1 MTPRILLLLF
11 LLIVPVRAEVI
22 LQYFGTSWQEIEKRV
37 PELAEAGYTALW
49 LPPPFK
55 AGGGGFSVGFD
66 TLDRFDLGD
75 KDQSGTLPTRYGT
88 KADLERLMKT
98 AHRFGFRVYFDN
110 VMAHTAGPL
119 DPNLPGTLLPGV
131 PGFVPEDLHLGWN
144 GSNWQKFADYPDYQ
158 NETEVLLRNPFAW
171 DIAQEGPE
179 NESFDNDGLQ
189 EYSRFPKW
197 VGTRH
202 PGRTDYYQDTDLTVA
217 TNGEGNPVHP
227 FANQETFD
235 DVGLDGSAGTND
247 TGEGNGIFD
256 FTDSNSNGQ
265 HDADE
270 ASEPFSDTGVDGSNP
285 NRRTTTWGYGDGIY
299 NMGNPVPE
307 DVNQMLFR
315 ALRWFVQEM
324 KPDGFR
330 LDAVKHVPSYFF
342 GQQSGPNKDF
352 SNAGYNGSIQEHFN
366 ITRGYSDWNNHRD
379 TVFNQLQAR
388 DDALLYGEHLGAPP
402 ATNGYL
408 DAGMRVA
415 SDGMLNQVA
424 NRIGSDLTGL
434 DGPGF
439 GHEFNNPSQ
448 SMSYVMSHDN
458 TFLFGGDRPAALP
471 YMILKEGIPIV
482 YTDGYNESNAP
493 DFFPKPSDVNFLGQ
507 FSDQSVTGPLSIHSD
522 LARGGQR
529 GRWSDQD
536 FLAFERFDNT
546 EQGPAASSWSD
557 ATLLV
562 MMARN
567 YIGGG
572 HGRGDLVTGFP
583 AGAAL
588 RNQSPYGGDFAAIVQ
603 PDGKI
608 RDSGGNVILVPS
620 GGYFAFGWRR
630 PDLPAVWNDGPEGE
644 RQPIEIYQGGN
655 RAPTITVT
663 RRDGRDGDPD
673 FNPKGL
679 SGQTLGDFS
688 YEVQIPRVTGS
699 SPLTFIARSDG
710 SADNIFMKLNG
721 GVDLNSQMGFGPM
734 EGAKRDFPPGLNNDL
749 RDDQGDGDA
758 GNDSIRQAATD
769 TYLGY
774 EQMRFVGRWNERFAA
789 TDISRNVAG
798 SLGAET
804 WTVTLGAA
812 GVTRNDGN
820 GPNSGH
826 ETASWLY
833 HEPAADNQ
841 LGSGDLQFTPA
852 PENAGGQPIT
862 IWVKV
867 GYEGEIDRAHLYYT
881 IDGSAPEGS
890 GGLGKGQTEVIEIT
904 DAAAGSID
912 GESMQ
917 TRWWSAE
924 IPALPTGT
932 VLTYKIG
939 GHRNAVGPRFPFSEN
954 DHTDSERM
962 ETVFEVAGFDPTT
975 VSYHP
980 HNDYGEMATGL
991 DEGYHIL
998 RTRPFVGRNDGAS
1011 IFRTHAQTFYYD
1023 SRRPTGDIAFPNEND
1038 QIGGSSYE
1046 VVVLTDASVSE
1057 VRFNISDDDSGNDGP
1072 GNGPENDT
1080 WAPAELQ
1087 GATAFL
1093 RDSGSAKEWRF
1104 EYLAIP
1110 GAGDADIRVRLMED
1124 SSSQDMTLSDEEGW
1138 FTTLTRTVVT
1148 GVGRTWSITEPNN
1161 NDIVDAGT
1169 KLRIAVA
1176 KDLVGALSDVEFLS
1190 EVRVLIASTTSG
1202 SSRGAVIQPL
1212 SSYTLIRD
1220 INATEHAVEF
1230 TFENLYTGDPDFL
1243 HHVRVLHSRSGQI
1256 LTDIVRVRMEPGA
1269 LADSDGD
1276 GLPDL
1281 WESEN
1286 GLQPSNP
1293 FGGHGAD
1300 GDYDFD
1306 GLTNEEEYIFGLSPI
1321 LPDAEL
1327 APRIS
1332 LVPDGVDWDV
1342 NFPGIPGRLH
1352 TLYWSENLTDWS
1364 PLVSD
1369 LETAEDIFFSIGDED
1384 GASRRFYRA
1393 EYRMKF

>member
-1 MTPRILLLLF
+1 MTPRFLF
-11 LLIVPVRAEVI
+11 LFLFLTLPIRAEVI
-22 LQYFGTSWQEIEKRV
+22 LQYFGTSWSEIERRI
-37 PELAEAGYTALW
+37 PELAEAGYTSLW

-88 KADLERLMKT
+88 KADLERLMRT

-119 DPNLPGTLLPGV
+119 DPVPTGTLLPGV

-144 GSNWQKFADYPDYQ
+144 GSNWQKFADYPDWQ

-171 DIAQEGPE
+171 DIAQEGPD
-179 NESFDNDGLQ
+179 NASFDDDGLQ
-189 EYSRFPKW
+189 EYSQFPKW
-197 VGTRH
+197 TGVRH

-227 FANQETFD
+227 FADNEPFE
-235 DVGLDGSAGTND
+235 DVGLDGNAGTGD
-247 TGEGNGIFD
+247 TGEGNGVFD
-256 FTDSNSNGQ
+256 FTDSNANGQ
-265 HDADE
+265 HDAGE
-270 ASEPFSDTGVDGSNP
+270 VSEPFTDTGVDGSNP
-285 NRRTTTWGYGDGIY
+285 SRQNATWGFGDGIY

-315 ALRWFVQEM
+315 ALRWFVQEI

-342 GQQSGPNKDF
+342 GQQNGPNKDF

-366 ITRGYSDWNNHRD
+366 IARGYSDWNNHRD
-379 TVFNQLQAR
+379 SVFNQWQAR

-415 SDGMLNQVA
+415 SDRMLNQVA
-424 NRIGSDLTGL
+424 NNIGANLTGL
-434 DGPGF
+434 DAPGF
-439 GHEFNNPSQ
+439 GHEFDNPAL

-482 YTDGYNESNAP
+482 YTDGYNESSAP
-493 DFFPKPSDVNFLGQ
+493 DFFPKPSDTNFLGQ
-507 FSDQSVTGPLSIHSD
+507 FADQSIVGALDIHVD
-522 LARGGQR
+522 MARGGQR
-529 GRWSDQD
+529 GVWSDED
-536 FLAFERFDNT
+536 FLAFERFDGT
-546 EQGPAASSWSD
+546 EQGPAAGSWND

-567 YIGGG
+567 YIGGA

-583 AGAAL
+583 AGATL
-588 RNQSPYGGDFAAIVQ
+588 RNQSPYAGDFAAIVQ
-603 PDGKI
+603 PDGTI
-608 RDSGGNVILVPS
+608 RDGNGDVILVPS

-630 PDLPAVWNDGPEGE
+630 PQLPAVWNDGPAGE
-644 RQPIEIYQGGN
+644 RQAMEIYQGGN
-655 RAPTITVT
+655 RAPMMTVT

-673 FNPKGL
+673 FNPLGL
-679 SGQTLGDFS
+679 PGQTEGDFS
-688 YEVQIPRVTGS
+688 YEVQIPRVTGA
-699 SPLTFIARSDG
+699 SPISFVARSDG
-710 SADNIFMKLNG
+710 SADNILMKLNG
-721 GVDLNSQMGFGPM
+721 GVDVNSQMGFGPTG
-734 EGAKRDFPPGLNNDL
+734 GAKRDFPPGINSDL
-749 RDDQGDGDA
+749 RDDQGDGDSS
-758 GNDSIRQAATD
+758 NDQIRQSSTD

-789 TDISRNVAG
+789 SDISRNVSG

-804 WTVTLGAA
+804 WVTTLGSA
-812 GVTRNDGN
+812 GITRNNGS
-820 GPNSGH
+820 GPNSGQ
-826 ETASWLY
+826 ETASWIY
-833 HEPAADNQ
+833 HDPSAENQ
-841 LGSGDLQFTPA
+841 LGTGELQFFPA
-852 PENAGGQPIT
+852 PENAGGSPVT

-867 GYEGEIDRAHLYYT
+867 GYENEIDRAHLYYT
-881 IDGSAPEGS
+881 TDGSAPEGS
-890 GGLGKGQTEVIEIT
+890 GGLGKGATQVIELSDT
-904 DAAAGSID
+904 AAGNVD

-917 TRWWSAE
+917 TRWWSAQL
-924 IPALPTGT
+924 PALPTGT

-939 GHRNAVGPRFPFSEN
+939 GHRNVVGARFPFSQN
-954 DHTDSERM
+954 DHTDIERM
-962 ETVFEVAGFDPTT
+962 ETVFEVADFDPTT
-975 VSYHP
+975 VTYHP
-980 HNDYGEMATGL
+980 HNDYGEMVTGL
-991 DEGYHIL
+991 EEGYHVV
-998 RTRPFVGRNDGAS
+998 RTRPFVGRNDGSS
-1011 IFRTHAQTFYYD
+1011 IYRTNVQTFYYD
-1023 SRRPTGDIAFPNEND
+1023 ASRPEGEIAFPNEDD

-1046 VVVLTDASVSE
+1046 VVILTDASVNE
-1057 VRFNISDDDSGNDGP
+1057 VRFNISDDDASNDGP
-1072 GNGPENDT
+1072 GNGS
-1080 WAPAELQ
+1080 WAWADLQ
-1087 GATAFL
+1087 APSAFL
-1093 RDSGSAKEWRF
+1093 RDSGAGKEWRF
-1104 EYLAIP
+1104 EYLSIP
-1110 GAGDADIRVRLMED
+1110 AAGDAQIQVRLMED
-1124 SSSQDMTLSDEEGW
+1124 SSSDDMSLSDEEGW
-1138 FTTLTRTVVT
+1138 FTTLTRNVVT
-1148 GVGRTWSITEPNN
+1148 GVGRTWSITEPANN
-1161 NDIVDAGT
+1161 EVVDTGT
-1169 KLRIAVA
+1169 VMRVAVA
-1176 KDLVGALSDVEFLS
+1176 KDLVGGLSDSEFLN

-1212 SSYTLIRD
+1212 SSYSLVRD
-1220 INATEHAVEF
+1220 INGTEHAVEY
-1230 TFENLYTGDPDFL
+1230 TFDNLYTGDPDFL
-1243 HHVRVLHSRSGQI
+1243 HHVRVIHSRSGQI
-1256 LTDIVRVRMEPGA
+1256 LTDIIRVRMEPGA

-1293 FGGHGAD
+1293 FGDHGPD

-1321 LPDAEL
+1321 FPDAEL
-1327 APRIS
+1327 APTVDLI
-1332 LVPDGVDWDV
+1332 PDGTGWDV

-1352 TLYWSENLTDWS
+1352 TLYWSENLVDWT
-1364 PLVSD
+1364 PMVMD
-1369 LETAEDIFFSIGDED
+1369 LETAEDIFFSVDDVD
-1384 GASRRFYRA
+1384 GVPKRFYRA